1 METNLSTEHGLSALP
16 GHLHGFALIHR
27 AMRRDARR
35 LRAGVPEGRV
45 AKAASWWHQVRA
57 VIDWHHHTEDEVL
70 WPLIG
75 SRLGPGTEKAMHADH
90 AALDAAMAAVTAALV
105 PGAADLPA
113 AASRFHDV
121 LIAHLRA
128 EEAAVLPVFVHQL
141 TRAEYDAIERRSV
154 AGAGPSIML
163 FLPAWLLDEA
173 SGYSA
178 AAMPPPVRL
187 IGATALRWNYHRQW
201 KWW

>member
-1 METNLSTEHGLSALP
+1 METNLSTEHGFSALP
-16 GHLHGFALIHR
+16 GHLHAFALTHR

-35 LRAGVPEGRV
+35 LRAGVPEGGV
-45 AKAASWWHQVRA
+45 AKAASWWRQVRA
-57 VIDWHHHTEDEVL
+57 VIDWHHHTEDEIL
-70 WPLIG
+70 WPAIRA
-75 SRLGPGTEKAMHADH
+75 RLDPATEKAMHADH
-90 AALDAAMAAVTAALV
+90 AALDTAMDGVTAALV
-105 PGAADLPA
+105 PGSPDLPA

-128 EEAAVLPVFVHQL
+128 EESAVLPVFVHQL
-141 TRAEYDAIERRSV
+141 TRSEYGAVERRIIGS
-154 AGAGPSIML
+154 AGPSIML
-163 FLPAWLLDEA
+163 FLPAWLLDGA
-173 SGYSA
+173 SGFSS